1 MDRIAQDPYAVARRR
16 NRPVVVFGGSGFLGR
31 HLVQRL
37 ARLGYP
43 MRIGVRHPNNA
54 LFLKPM
60 GKVGQIEIVPADIR
74 NTAHAASLMRD
85 AFAVI
90 NLVGIL
96 QETGGRH
103 FDDIHAEAPGQLA
116 QHAATLGVTRFVQMS
131 ALGASADSPSHY
143 AQSKALG
150 EELVLDAFPDAVVMR
165 PSIVF
170 GPEDDFFNRFASMTR
185 LSPALPLIGGGQT
198 RFQPIFVDDVAR
210 AVIIA
215 LEHSGTD
222 GEIFELGGN
231 EVLSFE
237 ELLEKML
244 EVIERKRILLP
255 VPFAVAEALA
265 FCIGWIPNSPLT
277 PDQLR
282 MLHTDNIVSREAVAE
297 RRDCQALGIEP
308 YPLQAVL
315 PSYLAR
321 FRPSGEFTRDPLRRQ
336 K

>member
-1 MDRIAQDPYAVARRR
+1 MDKIEQDSYAVARRR

-60 GKVGQIEIVPADIR
+60 GRVGQIEIVAADIR
-74 NTAHAASLMRD
+74 NTEHAASLMRD

-96 QETGGRH
+96 QESGGRR
-103 FDDIHAEAPGQLA
+103 FDDIHAEAPGRLA

-131 ALGASADSPSHY
+131 ALGASADSLSHY

-150 EELVLDAFPDAVVMR
+150 EEFVLDAFPDAVVMR

-185 LSPALPLIGGGQT
+185 LSPVLPLIGGGHT
-198 RFQPIFVDDVAR
+198 RFQPIFVGDVAR
-210 AVIIA
+210 AVAVA
-215 LEHSGTD
+215 LEHNGTD
-222 GEIFELGGN
+222 GEIFELGGD
-231 EVLSFE
+231 EILSFE
-237 ELLEKML
+237 QLLKKML
-244 EVIERKRILLP
+244 EVIERRRILLT

-265 FCIGWIPNSPLT
+265 FCTGWIPNAPLT
-277 PDQLR
+277 LDQLR
-282 MLHTDNIVSREAVAE
+282 MLRTDNIVSSEAAVQL
-297 RRDCQALGIEP
+297 RDCRALGINP

-321 FRPSGEFTRDPLRRQ
+321 FRPSGEFARDPLRRQ